1 MNYQKYTN
9 DSDFYLQKDVLSCRN
24 AIFFIS
30 NDQKKSNIRTPP
42 WTFGNSL
49 DYLATSEKK
58 QNLHYRKVDMM
69 GIINIY
75 RYQWAI
81 LIFIFPSQK
90 YFIKKVSI
98 NFLLCVFTGKNIWK
112 KS

>member
-1 MNYQKYTN
+1 
-9 DSDFYLQKDVLSCRN
+9 
-24 AIFFIS
+24 
-30 NDQKKSNIRTPP
+30 
-42 WTFGNSL
+42 
-49 DYLATSEKK
+49 
-58 QNLHYRKVDMM
+58 MM

-98 NFLLCVFTGKNIWK
+98 NFLLCVFTGKTYGKNHRFPLEKKYSPKLTFPSHNLLGLPK
-112 KS
+112 KSDRF